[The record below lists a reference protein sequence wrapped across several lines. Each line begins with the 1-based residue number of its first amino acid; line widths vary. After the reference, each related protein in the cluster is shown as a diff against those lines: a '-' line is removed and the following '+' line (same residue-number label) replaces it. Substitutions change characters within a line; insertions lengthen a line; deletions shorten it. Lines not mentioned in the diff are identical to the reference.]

1 MNIISLVGI
10 EDRMS
15 SVTVYFPIN
24 TTIDPSGVQVF
35 GETVTTSDR
44 IINCEVTI
52 DVVNILPVFRYQEDP
67 TNRDNVVVTTVPS
80 SDAGF
85 VSDLSGTLN
94 GLADLDLSSYS
105 WWPALSSA
113 SYYGNSANAM
123 YHYNSVYEVLLSQ
136 IAYDLFG
143 HPLAKAGIA
152 NDVEILSHF
161 QQQNLARMLVNDL
174 ESLSSSALRVVYQ
187 QMVEQAPSRF
197 NHQDSAAGTTG
208 TGDSLPV
215 ALPFQDGDTIRF
227 EVTLAGYNVT
237 SFGTAVDTANP
248 GYSVAKNQGLIST
261 SNGPVTY
268 TLNVNIG
275 ETKSKPVINQSFT
288 FAYDPNGVQKISLS
302 SNANLPLGNDSYTIE
317 LWAKGDGAAPTGIFV
332 GWGDAGTYENMNT
345 LSYDSARISAIWS
358 VNDDHSTNPHFPISN
373 PINDNTWHHIVSQY
387 DGTTR
392 SVYLDG
398 ILVGSNVPG
407 FTPTVSDYS
416 TLTIG
421 SFNNGEYF
429 DSFYGKITNL
439 RIVKGLAVYTGNF
452 TVPTSPLTAV
462 QSAGTNISAITAG
475 QTVLLLNVFDTNPFA
490 DSSSYGYTMA
500 DGSPNMISTDTPFT
514 SQIPQGDGSPA
525 LGG

>member
-1 MNIISLVGI
+1 MTN
-10 EDRMS
+10 
-15 SVTVYFPIN
+15 VTVYIPIN

-35 GETVTTSDR
+35 GEMVTTSDR

-52 DVVNILPVFRYQEDP
+52 DVANILPVFRYQEDP

-80 SDAGF
+80 NDSGF

-113 SYYGNSANAM
+113 PYYGNSTNAM
-123 YHYNSVYEVLLSQ
+123 YHYTSVYEVLLSQ

-152 NDVEILSHF
+152 NDVEILSYF
-161 QQQNLARMLVNDL
+161 QQQNLARMLTNDL

-187 QMVEQAPSRF
+187 QMVEQAPLRF

-208 TGDSLPV
+208 AGDPLPV
-215 ALPFQDGDTIRF
+215 ALPFQEGDTIRF

-237 SFGTAVDTANP
+237 SFGTSVDTTST
-248 GYSVAKNQGLIST
+248 GYSVSKNQGLIST

-275 ETKSKPVINQSFT
+275 AETKQSVINKSFT
-288 FAYDPNGVQKISLS
+288 FPYDVNDNDAKKLTLS
-302 SNANLPLGNDSYTIE
+302 SNTNLPLGNDSYTIE
-317 LWAKGDGAAPTGIFV
+317 LWVKINPAVDTLSGGFV
-332 GWGDAGTYENMNT
+332 GWGNVSGPLDSQIFAFDSSH
-345 LSYDSARISAIWS
+345 LSVYWGAQGNGQFSIS
-358 VNDDHSTNPHFPISN
+358 TPLC
-373 PINDNTWHHIVSQY
+373 DNTWHHVVSQY

-398 ILVGSNVPG
+398 TLVGSDVPG
-407 FTPTVSDYS
+407 YTPTVSDYS
-416 TLTIG
+416 
-421 SFNNGEYF
+421 SFVIAGGALGGAVDAF
-429 DSFYGKITNL
+429 RGKMTNL
-439 RIVKGLAVYTGNF
+439 RIVKGLAVYSGNF

-462 QSAGTNISAITAG
+462 QSAGTNISAITSG
-475 QTVLLLNVFDTNPFA
+475 QTVLLLNVFDTNLFA
-490 DSSSYGYTMA
+490 DSSSYSYTMA
-500 DGSPNMISTDTPFT
+500 YNSQNMISTDTPFT
-514 SQIPQGDGSPA
+514 SSGPNGGDSGPA
-525 LGG
+525 PGG